1 MLCITPLQ
9 VSILEEISR
18 GEVLFQAASRSLKV
32 MRDFVAAQQEIITR
46 GAPGAAAAGGGGA
59 GQESTGLSLDMTC
72 ALLNN
77 NLDCY
82 KESLAFVEHVQVGR
96 G

>member
-1 MLCITPLQ
+1 
-9 VSILEEISR
+9 
-18 GEVLFQAASRSLKV
+18 

-46 GAPGAAAAGGGGA
+46 GAPGAVAAAA
-59 GQESTGLSLDMTC
+59 APGQESGGLSLDMAC

-82 KESLAFVEHVQVGR
+82 KESLAFVEHVQVR
-96 G
+96 LEVFAPSTVCQR